1 MKTLPIQPVRKIVQ
15 YSFLA
20 LIVLIG
26 VQFALFVNQLE
37 KGLLPTVTR
46 PPGIEGFLPISSL
59 ISFKYWLVT
68 GIFNP
73 IHPSGLIIFLYLNRL
88 HRLIFRKDIRVP
100 RWLDYP
106 LRSLKYLLLFF
117 FIWAIIIKMNV
128 RDLDYFIYSN
138 AALFYRY
145 LRFRFLGAGGIIG
158 FINFNPQL
166 LVPLPLPLWCP
177 FRRTQ
182 FYQYL

>member
-73 IHPSGLIIFLYLNRL
+73 IHPSGQAWLLQLGVP
-88 HRLIFRKDIRVP
+88 IRSADRVFKSAASAYFQKRHP
-100 RWLDYP
+100 GPP
-106 LRSLKYLLLFF
+106 LAGLS
-117 FIWAIIIKMNV
+117 
-128 RDLDYFIYSN
+128 
-138 AALFYRY
+138 AAQFKVSAAFLFYLGHHHQNECPRPGLFY
-145 LRFRFLGAGGIIG
+145 LQPLQHGGG
-158 FINFNPQL
+158 
-166 LVPLPLPLWCP
+166 
-177 FRRTQ
+177 
-182 FYQYL
+182 Y